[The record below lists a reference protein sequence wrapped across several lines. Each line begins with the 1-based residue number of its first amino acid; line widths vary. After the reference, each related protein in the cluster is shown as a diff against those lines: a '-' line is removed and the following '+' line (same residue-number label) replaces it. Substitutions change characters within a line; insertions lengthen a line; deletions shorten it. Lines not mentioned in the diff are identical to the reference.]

1 MMFALPALL
10 NQTSPP
16 PVITINS
23 IATDNII
30 QPPEDQSPVTISG
43 TITNV
48 SQGAIATV
56 NVNGI
61 NYTSSVNATVYSVSI
76 PVTDVWNWEVSE
88 IVTVS
93 INGVNQT
100 TIVYYPDLNLPDLF
114 FTPQDVNRSDIT
126 LPGLFFTPQQ
136 II

>member
-1 MMFALPALL
+1 MFALPALL

-16 PVITINS
+16 PIITIDS

-48 SQGAIATV
+48 PQGAIATV

-76 PVTDVWNWEVSE
+76 PVADVWNWSEDE

-100 TIVYYPDLNLPDLF
+100 IIVYYPDLILPVLF
-114 FTPQDVNRSDIT
+114 FSPQYVDRSDIT
-126 LPGLFFTPQQ
+126 LPVLFFTPQQ